1 MAAAFDPYHKWLGIP
16 PSEQPP
22 THYRLLALNPFES
35 DPDVI
40 EAAADARMAHL
51 RSLAA
56 GQHAS
61 LTQKLLNQISAAKL
75 CLLKPQ
81 KRAEYDA
88 ALRAQYAAQAASAA
102 PVAAPAPQPAGA
114 LDFIDEQPAPLVDSA
129 SDPLG
134 LHAPSSE
141 GGYAARAYVR
151 RHKKSAGPL
160 VFMIVAPILGIAAV
174 AAAIIIHNN
183 SQESSQPD
191 DGSQKNVATTIPGDG
206 SDDSH
211 TKTPSSPGPRPSEGD
226 TAKTP
231 PVPPMPYLDDLPE
244 QSVSVGFGIL
254 GKHGDTG
261 YPKADMTS
269 RVRLGSFEPHH
280 ALAMFPPNHGA
291 AAVSYALDGKYKTFV
306 ALAAIIDDPSR
317 PPPTSPVQFRVLG
330 DGHLLWSTQSPLQ
343 RKGQA
348 QKCSISIDGVKTLAL
363 EVVCLG
369 GSNHGCRAAWID
381 PQVSIQPPKTVTPSG
396 STPSGSDVAI
406 DNSHGGRPIKPI
418 PRDPN
423 DTSSSS
429 SDTPSPPS
437 TPNPSD
443 IKTPD
448 SQPSATGDERG
459 PVPDAAAQQ
468 KALVQVKE
476 LLKDDYAKA
485 TTADGML
492 ALARTLGKLATEE
505 TSDKAAR
512 YVLATQG
519 LDYAIKAGDV
529 QLASA
534 FVGGLNTHYQIDAWE
549 LKSKTLSQLSHTVKT
564 SQAKAEIARE
574 SLELAEQALGDDRY
588 DAALELALAAST
600 IAGVLHDQPLQD
612 QVKDLRARASKQ
624 KLVSDEIKTARA
636 KLATAPDDPEAN
648 LIVGRYLCLR
658 KNNWPEGL
666 SLIAKASDATWKELG
681 KQEAAAPQEATDQV
695 KLADLWWD
703 AAAKRGEKKDDP
715 WQKPMQARA
724 IYWYRTALPNLSGL
738 TLAKVKTRIGS
749 DDSLPAEFNDPAVT
763 SVHLDDLN
771 EAGSQ
776 IGYGSLGKHGAT
788 GYDENNSS
796 EPRRVRLNG
805 SSPDHSLAMHPPLA
819 GMCQVTYKLEG
830 KFRTFTAT
838 VGIMDARDR
847 RNPASAVAFRVVG
860 DGKPLWTSR
869 PFQRQGES
877 TDCKSGVQGVRT
889 LIPGGQ
895 LRAGINNAARAVW
908 IDPQVTK

>member
-75 CLLKPQ
+75 CLLKPD

-88 ALRAQYAAQAASAA
+88 ALRAKYAAQAAPAA
-102 PVAAPAPQPAGA
+102 AITPQPAGA
-114 LDFIDEQPAPLVDSA
+114 LDFIEEQPAAAADPA
-129 SDPLG
+129 DPLG
-134 LHAPSSE
+134 LNSPSAGS
-141 GGYAARAYVR
+141 YASRTYVR
-151 RHKKSAGPL
+151 RRKKSAGPML
-160 VFMIVAPILGIAAV
+160 FMIGAPILGIAAV

-183 SQESSQPD
+183 SQEPTSPD
-191 DGSQKNVATTIPGDG
+191 DGSQQNVATTTPGNG
-206 SDDSH
+206 SDESH
-211 TKTPSSPGPRPSEGD
+211 NKTPGPPGPRPSEGD
-226 TAKTP
+226 AAKTP

-244 QSVSVGFGIL
+244 QSVSVGFGTL

-261 YPKADMTS
+261 YPKADMPS

-306 ALAAIIDDPSR
+306 ALAAIIDDPTG
-317 PPPTSPVQFRVLG
+317 PPPRSPVQFRVLG
-330 DGHLLWSTQSPLQ
+330 DGHLLWSNRSPMQ
-343 RKGQA
+343 GKGQA
-348 QKCSISIDGVKTLAL
+348 QKCSISIDGVKTLSL

-369 GSNHGCRAAWID
+369 ESNHGCRAAWID
-381 PQVSIQPPKTVTPSG
+381 PQVSIQPPKSTTPSG
-396 STPSGSDVAI
+396 SEVAI
-406 DNSHGGRPIKPI
+406 DKSHGGGPIKPI

-423 DTSSSS
+423 DTSSSGT
-429 SDTPSPPS
+429 DTPSTPS
-437 TPNPSD
+437 TPNTPNTT
-443 IKTPD
+443 TPD

-485 TTADGML
+485 TTADGIL

-505 TSDKAAR
+505 KSDKVAR

-519 LDYAIKAGDV
+519 LDYAVKGGDV

-534 FVGGLNTHYQIDAWE
+534 FVGGLNTYYRIDAWE
-549 LKSKTLSQLSHTVKT
+549 LKSKTLGQLSHTVKT
-564 SQAKAEIARE
+564 SQARAEIARE
-574 SLELAEQALGDDRY
+574 SLELAEQALSDDRY

-600 IAGVLHDQPLQD
+600 IAGALHDQPLQD
-612 QVKDLRARASKQ
+612 QVKDLRTRASKQ
-624 KLVSDEIKTARA
+624 KVVSDEVKTARA

-666 SLIAKASDATWKELG
+666 PLLAKASDAAWKELG
-681 KQEAAAPQEATDQV
+681 KQEAAAPQEASDQV
-695 KLADLWWD
+695 KVADLWWD

-715 WQKPMQARA
+715 WQKLMQARA
-724 IYWYRTALPNLSGL
+724 IYWYRTAMPNLTGL
-738 TLAKVKTRIGS
+738 TLTKVKTRIGN
-749 DDSLPAEFNDPAVT
+749 DDSLPAQFNDPAVT
-763 SVHLDDLN
+763 SVYLDDLN
-771 EAGSQ
+771 ESGSQ

-788 GYDENNSS
+788 GYDENSG

-819 GMCQVTYKLEG
+819 GMSQVTYKLEG

-838 VGIMDARDR
+838 VGIMDSRDR
-847 RNPASAVAFRVVG
+847 RNPAAAVAFRLVG
-860 DGKPLWTSR
+860 DGRPLWTSR

-877 TDCKSGVQGVRT
+877 TDCKVNVQGVKT
-889 LIPGGQ
+889 LI
-895 LRAGINNAARAVW
+895 LEVNCAGINNAARAVW

>member
-88 ALRAQYAAQAASAA
+88 SLWAQFTAQPA
-102 PVAAPAPQPAGA
+102 PAAAPAPQPAGA
-114 LDFIDEQPAPLVDSA
+114 LDFIDEQPAALIDSA

-134 LHAPSSE
+134 LHAPSS
-141 GGYAARAYVR
+141 GGSYAARAHVR
-151 RHKKSAGPL
+151 RRKKSAGPL
-160 VFMIVAPILGIAAV
+160 VFMVVAPILGIAAV

-183 SQESSQPD
+183 SQEPSQSD
-191 DGSQKNVATTIPGDG
+191 DGSQKNVTTTTPGNNTP
-206 SDDSH
+206 DDSH
-211 TKTPSSPGPRPSEGD
+211 SKTPGSPGQRPGEGD
-226 TAKTP
+226 TAKTTPTP

-261 YPKADMTS
+261 YPKADMPS

-280 ALAMFPPNHGA
+280 ALAMFPPNHGV
-291 AAVSYALDGKYKTFV
+291 AAVSYALDGKYKAFV
-306 ALAAIIDDPSR
+306 ALAAIIDDPSG
-317 PPPTSPVQFRVLG
+317 PPPISPVQFRVLG
-330 DGHLLWSTQSPLQ
+330 DGHLLWSTRSPLQ
-343 RKGQA
+343 GKGQA
-348 QKCSISIDGVKTLAL
+348 QKCSISIEGVKTLSL
-363 EVVCLG
+363 EVVCVG

-381 PQVSIQPPKTVTPSG
+381 PQVSIQPPKSVTPGG

-423 DTSSSS
+423 DTSSSGT
-429 SDTPSPPS
+429 DTPSTPA

-443 IKTPD
+443 TKTPD
-448 SQPSATGDERG
+448 SQPSTTGDERG
-459 PVPDAAAQQ
+459 PVPDAVAQQ
-468 KALVQVKE
+468 KALAQVKE

-485 TTADGML
+485 TTADGVL

-505 TSDKAAR
+505 TSDKVAR

-519 LDYAIKAGDV
+519 LDYAIKGGDV

-574 SLELAEQALGDDRY
+574 SLELAEQALSDDRY

-624 KLVSDEIKTARA
+624 KIVSDEAKTARA
-636 KLATAPDDPEAN
+636 KLATAPDDPDAN

-666 SLIAKASDATWKELG
+666 PLLAKASDAAWKEIG
-681 KQEAAAPQEATDQV
+681 KQETAAPQDAGDQV

-724 IYWYRTALPNLSGL
+724 IYWYRTAMPNLSGL
-738 TLAKVKTRIGS
+738 TLTKVKTRIGS
-749 DDSLPAEFNDPAVT
+749 DDSLPAQFNDPAVT
-763 SVHLDDLN
+763 SVYLDDLN

-788 GYDENNSS
+788 GYDENSG

-819 GMCQVTYKLEG
+819 GMSQVTYKLEG

-838 VGIMDARDR
+838 VGIMDGRDR
-847 RNPASAVAFRVVG
+847 RNPAAAVAFRVVG

-877 TDCKSGVQGVRT
+877 IDCKVSVQGVRT
-889 LIPGGQ
+889 LI
-895 LRAGINNAARAVW
+895 LEVNCAGINNAARAVW